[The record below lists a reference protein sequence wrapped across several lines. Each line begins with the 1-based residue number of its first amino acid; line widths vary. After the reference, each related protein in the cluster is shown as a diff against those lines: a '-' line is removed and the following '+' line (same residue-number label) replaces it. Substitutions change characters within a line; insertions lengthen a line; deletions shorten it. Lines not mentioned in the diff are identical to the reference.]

1 MQVWQIWLL
10 LAIVFAALELM
21 GAQFIMLA
29 LAASALVVMLVT
41 LVASPDLTGQLVTFI
56 LAALVLTPTFIL
68 WYRRHFLGQQSQTGV
83 AGESGY
89 GQRRALVES
98 RGERVGIEL
107 EGNWFPVQ
115 YEGGKR
121 PAPGE
126 QVRVVRF
133 EGITAI
139 VEKEH
144 SEGETA

>member
-1 MQVWQIWLL
+1 MQVWQVWLL
-10 LAIVFAALELM
+10 LAIVFAALEMM

-29 LAASALVVMLVT
+29 LAASALVVVLVT
-41 LVASPDLTGQLVTFI
+41 LVASPSLTAQLI
-56 LAALVLTPTFIL
+56 LFLVAAAVLTPGFII
-68 WYRRHFLGQQSQTGV
+68 WYRRHFQGRQNPTGV

-89 GQRRALVES
+89 NHRSARVKS

-115 YEGGKR
+115 YEGGDH

-126 QVRVVRF
+126 QVRIVRF

-139 VEKEH
+139 VATQNK
-144 SEGETA
+144 EGETS